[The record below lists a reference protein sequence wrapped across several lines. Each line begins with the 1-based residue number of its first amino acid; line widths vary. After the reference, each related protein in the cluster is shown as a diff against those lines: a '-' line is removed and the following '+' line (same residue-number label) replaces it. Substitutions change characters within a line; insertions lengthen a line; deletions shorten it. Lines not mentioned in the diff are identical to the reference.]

1 MGVTEQ
7 TGQRGGRWAD
17 SQTYKN
23 KGNSKARSRYPTQ
36 QSRQGGHEKKKHS
49 TEAEGNKK
57 DIHKG
62 V

>member
-23 KGNSKARSRYPTQ
+23 KGNSKARAR
-36 QSRQGGHEKKKHS
+36 
-49 TEAEGNKK
+49 
-57 DIHKG
+57 
-62 V
+62 

>member
-36 QSRQGGHEKKKHS
+36 QSRQGGHEKNKHP
-49 TEAEGNKK
+49 TQDRGRRQY
-57 DIHKG
+57 KG
-62 V
+62 HT